1 MVDTQIACLTDEV
14 LPALKKKGLNLV
26 DYEEL
31 HLHEKDQVLSR
42 LFLELLVIRLNPLPT
57 ILKLGTYRLSL
68 H

>member
-42 LFLELLVIRLNPLPT
+42 MFLDLLVT
-57 ILKLGTYRLSL
+57 
-68 H
+68 